1 MVRGVHDTHC
11 TRVSNHTVVENG
23 QQMVLR
29 ILFDRDKSKSASV
42 REERKGKERKEM
54 CVHAVQIES
63 MGSFPIESLSRRRNQ
78 QPPLEGFNIVNIRVR
93 REKMDALPSRR
104 VNNERSTLK
113 LSVLFAV
120 SAAVYWRALS
130 KQIASV

>member
-1 MVRGVHDTHC
+1 
-11 TRVSNHTVVENG
+11 
-23 QQMVLR
+23 
-29 ILFDRDKSKSASV
+29 
-42 REERKGKERKEM
+42 
-54 CVHAVQIES
+54 
-63 MGSFPIESLSRRRNQ
+63 
-78 QPPLEGFNIVNIRVR
+78 
-93 REKMDALPSRR
+93 MDALPSRR